1 MLLISFHPAWVTED
15 QTSPAPPWNRGRL
28 GVIEGSTAGD
38 RFGYR
43 FGPKTGQIGLS
54 RGRRSSN
61 APRHLS
67 PYDNRPRRGYRR
79 GLCGW
84 RARRDSNPQPEVT
97 DQNKRAMAFRSL
109 KSQASAGRGSHGRK
123 HGQGFGQGYGPES
136 WFSNSWR
143 ALGMETRR
151 EVDDVRDR

>member
-1 MLLISFHPAWVTED
+1 MSAIRW
-15 QTSPAPPWNRGRL
+15 TSPTWPLMTTGLAGTTDEACL
-28 GVIEGSTAGD
+28 GGALGGT
-38 RFGYR
+38 RT
-43 FGPKTGQIGLS
+43 P
-54 RGRRSSN
+54 N
-61 APRHLS
+61 
-67 PYDNRPRRGYRR
+67 
-79 GLCGW
+79 C
-84 RARRDSNPQPEVT
+84 EVT